1 MTIGEKLKACR
12 LAKELTQAQ
21 VATTIH
27 VSRKTI
33 SGWENNR
40 SYPDVASL
48 VRLSDLYA
56 VALDDLL
63 RDNHLLTHY
72 QQAEQTTLRTKK
84 LTKVTY
90 SLNILWLIL
99 TYLSIY
105 SVFGLHMP
113 YVPLLL
119 IINTIVFL
127 THFSQWDRFKLR
139 RQRVKLEVSF
149 LAGVLLNAIVSIVL
163 LSLGVGEKLV
173 TADEYHT
180 IGIVAGHFTLLCFL
194 TISLLIIIFFKN
206 EAPRAAAT
214 NGDESIVP
222 RV

>member
-12 LAKELTQAQ
+12 LAKGLTQAQ
-21 VATTIH
+21 VATMIH

-33 SGWENNR
+33 SGGENNR
-40 SYPDVASL
+40 SYPDVASM

-56 VALDDLL
+56 VTLDDLL

-72 QQAEQTTLRTKK
+72 QQAEQTTLRAKK

-105 SVFGLHMP
+105 SVFGIYIP
-113 YVPLLL
+113 YVSLLL

-127 THFSQWDRFKLR
+127 TQFSQWGRFKLR

-163 LSLGVGEKLV
+163 LSLGIGEKLV
-173 TADEYHT
+173 TADDYHT

-194 TISLLIIIFFKN
+194 TISLLIIFFFKN
-206 EAPRAAAT
+206 EAPRVAT
-214 NGDESIVP
+214 TDGDESIVP